1 MLSNISL
8 TGPLLGKTV
17 GAEDRDESF
26 ECSFIPVMCRCL
38 IPCSV
43 LFETDTQIFYFE
55 RFCSFKANS
64 LFFFFFLFPT
74 KGKLARLRLLNINF
88 NNFIF
93 DFVEL
98 DLFPELIGT
107 EEIIKVS

>member
-1 MLSNISL
+1 MKALNAVSYQLCVVVLYRVQYCSKLILKFFILRDFVVSKL
-8 TGPLLGKTV
+8 TV
-17 GAEDRDESF
+17 F
-26 ECSFIPVMCRCL
+26 
-38 IPCSV
+38 
-43 LFETDTQIFYFE
+43 
-55 RFCSFKANS
+55 
-64 LFFFFFLFPT
+64 FFFFFLFPT